1 MPITHHEPRL
11 DLEHLPSENLFHVA
25 RNPSAVH
32 RALAVRLLVERGSP
46 LACDDEVIDLARAA
60 IFSDPIRLST
70 CQAKMD
76 PVTAAKLPGPIELIA
91 SGLHKHI
98 ALANKV
104 AEAHAAHARDI
115 TNLDANTTAQAKA
128 LADQVAALARD
139 LADQR
144 QQLQTVL
151 DTHQEELQAVQ
162 ARLAL
167 LERSP
172 WAKLKKLVDH

>member
-1 MPITHHEPRL
+1 
-11 DLEHLPSENLFHVA
+11 
-25 RNPSAVH
+25 
-32 RALAVRLLVERGSP
+32 VERGSP
-46 LACDDEVIDLARAA
+46 LACADDVIELAKDAIFADPITLATCHKNMDPATADRLPSPIDL
-60 IFSDPIRLST
+60 
-70 CQAKMD
+70 
-76 PVTAAKLPGPIELIA
+76 IA
-91 SGLHKHI
+91 HGLHKHTV
-98 ALANKV
+98 LADRV
-104 AEAHAAHARDI
+104 AEAFAAHARDI
-115 TNLDANTTAQAKA
+115 ADLDSTVNAKSKA